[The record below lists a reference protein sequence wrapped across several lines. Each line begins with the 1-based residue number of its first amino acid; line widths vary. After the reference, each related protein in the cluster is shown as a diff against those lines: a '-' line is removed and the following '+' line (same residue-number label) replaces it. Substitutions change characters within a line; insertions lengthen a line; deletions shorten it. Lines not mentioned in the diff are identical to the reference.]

1 MLYSPCPQYHTLNVD
16 GKSQIHF
23 LTGIK
28 LKISCSSSVIA
39 YRFYATKA
47 HRIEN
52 TQNIRREFIYK
63 RRKGKK
69 GKKRKKEEEQ
79 VG

>member
-1 MLYSPCPQYHTLNVD
+1 MLYSPCPQYHNLNVD
-16 GKSQIHF
+16 GKSQIH

-28 LKISCSSSVIA
+28 LKISCISSIIA
-39 YRFYATKA
+39 CRFYATKA

-52 TQNIRREFIYK
+52 SQNIRREFIYK

-69 GKKRKKEEEQ
+69 EKKRKKEEEQ
-79 VG
+79 GG